1 MKYQITAM
9 LKNGDGSNVNM
20 ASILGALGFAT
31 SLAYTAAKYG
41 VLGLTQAAA
50 LEYSAWGVW
59 VAAKSGRTRGLAFV
73 RVGDLCGDLLLS
85 GG

>member
-1 MKYQITAM
+1 M
-9 LKNGDGSNVNM
+9 
-20 ASILGALGFAT
+20 GFAT

-41 VLGLTQAAA
+41 VLGLTQAVA

-59 VAAKSGRTRGLAFV
+59 VVAKSGRSRGVAFV
-73 RVGDLCGDLLLS
+73 RAGDLCGDLLLS